1 MSLLN
6 IASDGLPNLL
16 VLLHAAVIRTTKP
29 MPEADLLEAVAPFA
43 VVDDKGDK
51 ARQTLNRWCELGFF
65 VQEQGFVSLPDKPI
79 SRRAST
85 LDILP
90 FTRKKAC
97 RLVMAEANNPDIWAS
112 QGARAADLT
121 RCLAW
126 MLAQDV
132 YRISFGD
139 FESEESNQITDSAKQ
154 FMQNSSRR
162 AGLQHYWAPFLGFSR
177 NSFGDI
183 DPTVAVRDALDDILG
198 PGEGL
203 PATAFVE
210 RLGTVLPVLDGGR
223 WQQEVLQ
230 FVDIVKLPRRE
241 PGQLSTALSRAILNL
256 WTAGNLM
263 LKPRSDLG
271 SSVTL
276 TGSAGARSD
285 LTFQWIE
292 RPVSGANA
300 A

>member
-1 MSLLN
+1 MSILN

-16 VLLHAAVIRTTKP
+16 VLLHAIVLRASKP
-29 MPEADLLEAVAPFA
+29 ISEVDLLEAVAPSS
-43 VVDDKGDK
+43 VVDDSGDK

-65 VQEQGFVSLPDKPI
+65 ERDNGMVSIADQTSP
-79 SRRAST
+79 RRATT

-90 FTRKKAC
+90 LTRKRAC
-97 RLVMAEANNPDIWAS
+97 RLVMSEKNNPDIWAS

-126 MLAQDV
+126 MMVQDV
-132 YRISFGD
+132 YRTTFSE
-139 FESEESNQITDSAKQ
+139 FEREESNQITDSAKHL
-154 FMQNSSRR
+154 MQNSGRR
-162 AGLQHYWAPFLGFSR
+162 SGLQHYWSPFLGFSR

-183 DPTVAVRDALDDILG
+183 DPTLAVKDALDDILA

-203 PATAFVE
+203 PATTFLA
-210 RLGTVLPVLDGGR
+210 RLGTALPVLDGGR

-230 FVDIVKLPRRE
+230 FVDVARLPRRE
-241 PGQLSTALSRAILNL
+241 PGQLSTALSRALLNL
-256 WTAGNLM
+256 WNSENLI
-263 LKPRSDLG
+263 LKPSADLG

-276 TGSAGARSD
+276 TGYAGSRND

-292 RPVSGANA
+292 RSLTRGSI
-300 A
+300 